1 MSFDYPDK
9 VRIFEVGA
17 RDGLQNEKTQIPT
30 NIKVEL
36 IERLVDA
43 GVTAIET
50 GSFVSPKWVPQMADT
65 ADVMSEIERK
75 QNVSYSVLTPNM
87 KGYEGARNSG
97 ADEILIFT
105 AASEA
110 FNQRNIN
117 CSIAESLDRFAPVV
131 AEAKKDGIPFKA
143 SVSCSLGSPFGEEIT
158 PAAVAEVSKKL
169 YDMGAYEISIADTIG
184 VGTPRKTVEVLEA
197 VAKVIPLEAIGIHF
211 HDTYGQALANI
222 HAALQV
228 GVTKIDSSVAGLGG
242 CPYAPGATGNV
253 ATEDVVY
260 MLEGMGIDSG
270 LDLTKLIKT
279 AWFIS
284 DYLDRAPVSSV
295 AKALKNKLD

>member
-1 MSFDYPDK
+1 MSSYPDT

-30 NIKVEL
+30 NVKVEL

-43 GVTAIET
+43 GVVAIEA

-65 ADVMSEIERK
+65 PDVMEKISRK
-75 QNVSYSVLTPNM
+75 EGVSYSALTPNIR
-87 KGYEGARNSG
+87 GYEGAFENK
-97 ADEILIFT
+97 ADEILIFS
-105 AASEA
+105 AASEE
-110 FNQRNIN
+110 FNKRNIN
-117 CSIAESLDRFAPVV
+117 CTIAESLVRFEPVV
-131 AEAKKDGIPFKA
+131 AQAKKDGIKFKA

-158 PAAVAEVSKKL
+158 PEAVADVSLKL
-169 YDMGAYEISIADTIG
+169 YEMGAYEISVADTIG
-184 VGTPRKTVEVLEA
+184 VGTPLKTKQVLEA
-197 VAKVIPLEAIGIHF
+197 VAAKIPLDAIGVHF
-211 HDTYGQALANI
+211 HDTYGQALSNI
-222 HAALQV
+222 LMAVQM
-228 GVTKIDSSVAGLGG
+228 GVTKIDSSIAGLGG

-270 LDLTKLIKT
+270 LDLKKLVKT

-284 DYLDRAPVSSV
+284 DYLGRPPVSRV
-295 AKALKNKLD
+295 ANALKDKLN